1 MGKISNFMLED
12 GTELQ
17 GEPFGANISAAG
29 EVVFN
34 TGMVGYPE
42 TLTDPSYRGQIIVF
56 TYPLIGNYGVPAYR
70 EDEFGFPM
78 PFESSRI
85 QAAGLVVSE
94 YARNHSH
101 YTAVRGLH
109 KWLQDEGVPG
119 LFGIDT
125 RALTKRLRNHGTMLG
140 RIERNGSEIPFYDPN
155 ATNLIASVSV
165 DSIRR
170 YKCCTVVN
178 GWEPTPTVVVVDCGC
193 KASIMRSLLRRGI
206 NVVRVPYD
214 DYFLKFNF
222 DGLLISNGPGDPKM
236 CSTTVKNVERAMAV
250 GKPILGICLG
260 HQLLG
265 LAAGADTYKLK
276 FGHRSQNQP
285 CVETCENWLEKSK
298 PRGKCILTSQN
309 HGYAIRA
316 GSLPS
321 DWKVWFKNAND
332 GTVEGIRH
340 STRPYLGVQFHPE
353 ATPGPVDSE
362 WIFDEFAA
370 LVRRSAR

>member
-1 MGKISNFMLED
+1 
-12 GTELQ
+12 
-17 GEPFGANISAAG
+17 
-29 EVVFN
+29 
-34 TGMVGYPE
+34 
-42 TLTDPSYRGQIIVF
+42 
-56 TYPLIGNYGVPAYR
+56 
-70 EDEFGFPM
+70 M

-140 RIERNGSEIPFYDPN
+140 RIEWNGSEIPFYDPN

-178 GWEPTPTVVVVDCGC
+178 GWDATPTVVVVDCGC

-236 CSTTVKNVERAMAV
+236 CATTVKNVERAMAV